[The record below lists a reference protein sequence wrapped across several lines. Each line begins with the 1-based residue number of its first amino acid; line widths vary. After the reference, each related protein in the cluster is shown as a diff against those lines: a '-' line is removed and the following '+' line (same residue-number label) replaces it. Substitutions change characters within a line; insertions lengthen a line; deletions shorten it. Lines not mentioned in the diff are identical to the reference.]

1 MIGLVLVS
9 HGSLAEGLLDAAQ
22 LINGELQQARAIGL
36 QETEEIDGLV
46 ERVAQATED
55 VDTGEGVLIMV
66 DLFGASPFNASARAK
81 LSAAERALEVVTGM
95 NLPMLVELDVQRD
108 GLSLAEAVEM
118 ALQIGRDGITQMN
131 IS

>member
-22 LINGELQQARAIGL
+22 LINGELQQARDIGL
-36 QETEEIDGLV
+36 QETEDIDGLV

-81 LSAAERALEVVTGM
+81 LSAPERALEVVTGM

-108 GLSLAEAVEM
+108 GLSLADAVEM

>member
-36 QETEEIDGLV
+36 QETEDIDGLV

-81 LSAAERALEVVTGM
+81 LSAPERALEVVTGM

-108 GLSLAEAVEM
+108 GLSLADAVEM